1 MSASYVILTAA
12 VVLSQLCR
20 IQIMSHSPR
29 TLKVIDRA
37 LESRSQRARWQ
48 AAIALGEFV
57 ASDPERVCPL
67 VVKHGSRR
75 HADVRMAI
83 ATCVLEHL
91 LELHFNTFFSRIENA
106 ARSSFWFAA
115 TTGSCWQM
123 GQAELPQN
131 ASRWR
136 RLMSGLR
143 PTRCTHE
150 IKRRQK

>member
-29 TLKVIDRA
+29 TLKMIDRA

-57 ASDPERVCPL
+57 ASDPERVWPL

-91 LELHFNTFFSRIENA
+91 LELHFNTFFSRIENTA
-106 ARSSFWFAA
+106 QSSFWFAN

-123 GQAELPQN
+123 GQAELPRN

-136 RLMSGLR
+136 SLIGEFR
-143 PTRCTHE
+143 PTRHNHE
-150 IKRRQK
+150 LLRRQK